1 MKYENIDKIK
11 VSSKLDERIRDA
23 IEEGYKGKGESKM
36 KNKWK
41 KKVAA
46 AAATMVIGTTAFSVA
61 FPAYAKE
68 IPVIGNIFSYLSEN
82 KNGSYM
88 DYKEYSKSLD
98 MTQEDKGIKIT
109 LNDAIYDGRT
119 VMITYTIESEK
130 DLGDSIYTKDDLSI
144 EGYKG
149 GMTGSS
155 GVHKVSE
162 NTYVGFTRMSIDEPK
177 DDLNVKLKFEGIND
191 YNDHNGLD
199 INGNWG
205 FKFNLKKS
213 DADIMMINKSTT
225 KEGVNLNIEKIT
237 FTPMSTILYY
247 SQQVS
252 DEELNG
258 YHSVDT
264 EIVEVKD
271 DLGNVYSGEGDGG
284 HGTKNIMNWTS
295 TYEKID
301 ENATKLIIT
310 PKAEFNVLAKDGQR
324 IIGPSAFKDKYMDKE
339 VLEYLKEKG
348 TMPKEVI
355 LDDIVIDLK

>member
-1 MKYENIDKIK
+1 MKYESIDKIK
-11 VSSKLDERIRDA
+11 VSSKLDNIIRDA

-36 KNKWK
+36 KNNWK
-41 KKVAA
+41 KKVAS
-46 AAATMVIGTTAFSVA
+46 AAATMVIGTTALGMA
-61 FPAYAKE
+61 FPAYAKD

-82 KNGSYM
+82 KKGNYM

-119 VMITYTIESEK
+119 VMTTYTIESEK
-130 DLGDSIYTKDDLSI
+130 DLGDKISAKGDLSI

-155 GVHKVSE
+155 GVYKVKE
-162 NTYVGFTRMSIDEPK
+162 NTYVGFTRMSIDEAK
-177 DDLNVKLKFEGIND
+177 EDLNVKLKFEGVNNHND
-191 YNDHNGLD
+191 LD
-199 INGNWG
+199 INGDWS

-213 DADIMMINKSTT
+213 DADIMMVNKSTT

-252 DEELNG
+252 EEELNG
-258 YHSVDT
+258 YHSVD
-264 EIVEVKD
+264 INLVEVKD

-284 HGTKNIMNWTS
+284 YGTKNIMNWTS

-310 PKAEFNVLAKDGQR
+310 PKAEFTVLAKNGQR
-324 IIGPSAFKDKYMDKE
+324 IISPSALKNKHMDKE

-348 TMPKEVI
+348 PMPKEMI